1 MITANTISEKASFQ
15 SVFKI
20 GAMKTLGSR
29 IAHYRTVAGMSQAAL
44 AKACGWASQSRVGNY
59 EKNTREPSLDDIAV
73 MAKAL
78 GVAQDLLL
86 LHTTAEPSQGS
97 GPDENGSPSKKDYA
111 LIPQYTARASAGN
124 GYHND
129 HVELKEGL
137 VFKRDWLKRL
147 ALREENL
154 CVIYAEGSSME
165 PTISDGDVL
174 LIDHASTTPRSGK
187 VYAMLRPDGSTSV
200 KRLIQAFSGEWIIR
214 SDNPD
219 KTLYPDEPISAEAL
233 QQIEIIGRSVWG
245 GGGM

>member
-1 MITANTISEKASFQ
+1 MLDQRNTFLQGYRAAFNLECMELKDRIKAARRHA
-15 SVFKI
+15 K
-20 GAMKTLGSR
+20 L
-29 IAHYRTVAGMSQAAL
+29 SQAQL
-44 AKACGWASQSRVGNY
+44 AAAAGITQASISDLERAKSLATSHCVQIAVACGVSPTWLSDGSGEMLEAS
-59 EKNTREPSLDDIAV
+59 
-73 MAKAL
+73 
-78 GVAQDLLL
+78 
-86 LHTTAEPSQGS
+86 S

-147 ALREENL
+147 ALREDSL

-187 VYAMLRPDGSTSV
+187 VYAMLRPDGSTSI

-219 KTLYPDEPISAEAL
+219 KTLYPDEPVSTEAL
-233 QQIEIIGRSVWG
+233 QQIKIIGRSVWG

>member
-1 MITANTISEKASFQ
+1 MLKLIAQGNPPKQCMLKFSTLNLSGMERHERIARAIALSGKKKGEIAAACSVANSAVTQWISGESKSLKPENLYALAAATGFRAEWLAIGEGAERPDEPKPGAPSEK
-15 SVFKI
+15 
-20 GAMKTLGSR
+20 
-29 IAHYRTVAGMSQAAL
+29 
-44 AKACGWASQSRVGNY
+44 
-59 EKNTREPSLDDIAV
+59 E
-73 MAKAL
+73 
-78 GVAQDLLL
+78 
-86 LHTTAEPSQGS
+86 
-97 GPDENGSPSKKDYA
+97 YA
-111 LIPQYTARASAGN
+111 LIPQYTARAAAGN

-174 LIDHASTTPRSGK
+174 LIDHASTIPRSGK